1 MIDRR
6 YKFDRL
12 GEFDRFGEID
22 RPGELDRAIAFT
34 PDAGPAKPSLHHPYA
49 GEPVA
54 GAAMVNRT
62 RRVVRERARTLQVRK
77 RRMRSLYIPLAVSA
91 GLLATVVFAIWSVLL
106 GYDNTY
112 TGLPD
117 SSQQIMVLL
126 MWCLPVSAA
135 LLGVVWMRRAPS
147 RFDNGAGDGRP
158 Q

>member
-6 YKFDRL
+6 SQ
-12 GEFDRFGEID
+12 ID
-22 RPGELDRAIAFT
+22 PIS
-34 PDAGPAKPSLHHPYA
+34 DAGQPTGQATPSAGRSA

-62 RRVVRERARTLQVRK
+62 RRVVRERARTMQVRK
-77 RRMRSLYIPLAVSA
+77 SRARSLYIPLAVSA
-91 GLLATVVFAIWSVLL
+91 SLLVAVVFAIWSVLE
-106 GYDNTY
+106 GYDTAGS
-112 TGLPD
+112 GLPD

-135 LLGVVWMRRAPS
+135 LLAAVWMRRVGS
-147 RFDNGAGDGRP
+147 RFDNGPGDGRP